1 MNKKTFIQFLLFVF
15 LLLIIF
21 FIYQNY
27 KLKNN
32 SKLINL
38 NPKTEILSKNNNQN
52 IIREIKY
59 MSKNNNGVKFQ
70 LEADFGEINFDN
82 PDIIYLHNVE
92 GVVML
97 ENGEEIT
104 INSEFANFN
113 SKSFETTFI
122 NRVKIIRQDQTIT
135 GEELYFVLDASE
147 EELNKNPNKDQNLIR
162 IKKDVIFKK
171 PGYILKSDVVEIDLI
186 TKNSKIFMN
195 NKKNKVIVDK
205 YEIR

>member
-1 MNKKTFIQFLLFVF
+1 
-15 LLLIIF
+15 
-21 FIYQNY
+21 
-27 KLKNN
+27 
-32 SKLINL
+32 
-38 NPKTEILSKNNNQN
+38 
-52 IIREIKY
+52 
-59 MSKNNNGVKFQ
+59 
-70 LEADFGEINFDN
+70 
-82 PDIIYLHNVE
+82 
-92 GVVML
+92 ML